1 MTARRYRL
9 RVFDDG
15 APVLAKR
22 DYAAF
27 LDLDTDDGIQQAQRR
42 LDDLAVRLARA
53 DGASGKRIGRYYL
66 SVLDID
72 TNEHLF
78 DWPAKAIDF

>member
-1 MTARRYRL
+1 MSARRYRV

-15 APVLAKR
+15 VPVLVKR

-27 LDLDTDDGIQQAQRR
+27 LDLDTDDGLQQARR
-42 LDDLAVRLARA
+42 CLDELAVRLARA
-53 DGASGKRIGRYYL
+53 DGASGKRIGLYYL

-78 DWPAKAIDF
+78 DWPARAVDF